1 MHRYVTPLGIFLL
14 LAVLLGIGLTLNP
27 REVPSP
33 LIGKPVPAFRTPG
46 LKNPDQQL
54 SNETFRRRV
63 TLLNVW
69 ATWCIPCR
77 QEHPVLVGIANRG
90 EAVLY
95 GLNYKD
101 DRKLAIDWLNELG
114 DPYEMSGFDPQGRAG
129 IELGVYGVPETFIID
144 ADGKIIH
151 KQIGPIDEKTW
162 KSTILP
168 RVKRLQEAS
177 R

>member
-1 MHRYVTPLGIFLL
+1 M
-14 LAVLLGIGLTLNP
+14 LAALLGIGLTLNP

-33 LIGKPVPAFRTPG
+33 LIGKAVPAFQTPG
-46 LKNPDQQL
+46 LKHPDQRL
-54 SNETFRRRV
+54 SNETFAGRV

-77 QEHPVLVGIANRG
+77 QEHPVLVGIAKRG
-90 EAVLY
+90 EAVIF

-101 DRKLAIDWLNELG
+101 DRKQAIEWLNELG
-114 DPYEMSGFDPQGRAG
+114 DPYEMSGFDAPGRAG

-144 ADGKIIH
+144 TNGNIVY
-151 KQIGPIDEKTW
+151 KQIGPIDETTW
-162 KSTILP
+162 KKTLLP
-168 RVKRLQEAS
+168 KIRKLEALS